1 MIIIDMN
8 QISLANVMMHLN
20 MKKSK
25 KPDEDMVRH
34 MILNS
39 IRMYRTMFNQEY
51 GEIILT
57 YDSKHY
63 WRRDFFPQYKS
74 NRKKGR
80 EADNKDWDA
89 IFEVLNKIKSEI
101 KENLP
106 YKFLEIYGAEADDI
120 IATICKYT
128 QTEKDRS
135 KNEKV
140 MIISGDKD
148 FIQLQ
153 KYLNVKQYSPILK
166 KLVNGSNPET
176 YIKEHILKGD
186 TSDGVP
192 NVLSPDNTFTDGL
205 RQRPLG
211 KKKIEAWLN
220 MDINDF
226 KDEVKRNYQ
235 RNEKLIDL
243 SKIPNE
249 LENEIIT
256 EFRGAPHG
264 DRSKLLN
271 YFIKSRLK
279 NLTETIG
286 EF

>member
-8 QISLANVMMHLN
+8 QITLASLMMHLN
-20 MKKSK
+20 MTKTKE
-25 KPDEDMVRH
+25 PDENMVRH

-39 IRMYRTMFNQEY
+39 IRMYRTQFHNEY
-51 GEIILT
+51 GEVVLA

-63 WRRDFFPQYKS
+63 WRRDYFPNYKAG
-74 NRKKGR
+74 RRKGR
-80 EADNKDWDA
+80 EKSDLDWDV
-89 IFEVLNKIKSEI
+89 IFGVLNKIKAEF

-106 YKFLEIYGAEADDI
+106 YKYMEVYGAEADDI
-120 IATICKYT
+120 IATLCK
-128 QTEKDRS
+128 
-135 KNEKV
+135 NLGNANKV
-140 MIISGDKD
+140 MIVSGDKD

-153 KYLNVKQYSPILK
+153 KYPNVQQYSPILK
-166 KLVNGSNPET
+166 KYVNGHNPDT

-192 NVLSPDNTFTDGL
+192 NVLSPDNTFVDGL

-211 KKKIEAWLN
+211 KKKIENWL
-220 MDINDF
+220 DINIDDLQ
-226 KDEVKRNYQ
+226 DEVKRNYQ
-235 RNEKLIDL
+235 RNEKLINLD
-243 SKIPNE
+243 KIPEE
-249 LENEIIT
+249 LEREIMV
-256 EFRGAPHG
+256 EFDEAPCG

-271 YFIKSRLK
+271 YFIQSRLK